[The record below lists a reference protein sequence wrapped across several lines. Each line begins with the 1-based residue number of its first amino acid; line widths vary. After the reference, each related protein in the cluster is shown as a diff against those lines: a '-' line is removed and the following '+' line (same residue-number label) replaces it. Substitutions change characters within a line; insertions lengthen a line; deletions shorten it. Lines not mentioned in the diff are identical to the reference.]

1 MKRQPPS
8 RFEARTLF
16 SVLTPEY
23 IPISTFPLI
32 QTACS
37 IVWIWQAIWHE
48 CEAVVLL
55 GCLLA
60 TKTEA
65 KEPRPMGSSFS
76 NSSFQENNGKLSPKT
91 DGNGLGFDFSKEGS
105 LKAMLSLGLQVISAC
120 KHLWNLAS
128 VCPLV
133 GGAQP
138 FRACE
143 NSIEIDSTRIISRI
157 TPHQLSHYLYEYF
170 FKNCW

>member
-8 RFEARTLF
+8 CFEARTLF

-23 IPISTFPLI
+23 IPISAFPLI

-65 KEPRPMGSSFS
+65 KEPHPMGSSSS
-76 NSSFQENNGKLSPKT
+76 NSSFQENNRKLSPKT

-105 LKAMLSLGLQVISAC
+105 LKAMLSLGLQVISVC
-120 KHLWNLAS
+120 KHLWNLAAGWNKRLWMNQS
-128 VCPLV
+128 INQSTLFQQGNPL
-133 GGAQP
+133 
-138 FRACE
+138 
-143 NSIEIDSTRIISRI
+143 SSTADIQRGPAS
-157 TPHQLSHYLYEYF
+157 
-170 FKNCW
+170 